1 MVDDAVS
8 FKFGRKVMPLE
19 ILFVYVGIYKLLL
32 NPSPRLNLELGDM
45 VLSIYVVFQMAGR
58 QRRGQNERVPPP
70 PPPLPLCRS

>member
-32 NPSPRLNLELGDM
+32 TPSPRLNLELEDM
-45 VLSIYVVFQMAGR
+45 VLRIYVIF
-58 QRRGQNERVPPP
+58 
-70 PPPLPLCRS
+70 